1 MARLQKRKPV
11 TKKKKPRQSESG
23 ETAGEN
29 QTGGRAAPP
38 TGTGGPGAGE
48 RAKDKKPNRAL
59 SAKKVS
65 PAGQS
70 AILRLIDRYFG
81 NWIQFLR
88 EVKIELSKVTWPTR
102 KQIIGS
108 TVVVIVFVF
117 IIAMFLGLVDI
128 GLSSIIRVIL

>member
-1 MARLQKRKPV
+1 MARLQKKKPV

-23 ETAGEN
+23 EAAGEN
-29 QTGGRAAPP
+29 QTKGRTAPP
-38 TGTGGPGAGE
+38 MGTGGSVTAE
-48 RAKDKKPNRAL
+48 RPKDKKPNRPAA
-59 SAKKVS
+59 AKKAS

-88 EVKIELSKVTWPTR
+88 EVKIELGKVVWPTR

-117 IIAMFLGLVDI
+117 IISMFLGLVDI

>member
-1 MARLQKRKPV
+1 MARLQKRKPD
-11 TKKKKPRQSESG
+11 TKKKKPRQSKPG
-23 ETAGEN
+23 EAAGEN
-29 QTGGRAAPP
+29 QARDWTASSA
-38 TGTGGPGAGE
+38 GTGGPGAAE
-48 RAKDKKPNRAL
+48 RAKDKKLNRAV
-59 SAKKVS
+59 SAKKAS

-88 EVKIELSKVTWPTR
+88 EVKIELGKVTWPTR
-102 KQIIGS
+102 KQIISS